1 MGTLLQLSPHGKIP
15 SPGLRVYETKHFLLT
30 NTHNKQCRLET
41 TTLTYSSMISLDHQ
55 VKSVHRSS
63 HLQLRQSLNCDGSK
77 KVNPLRAQV
86 AKTGMSLHSGRW
98 CRHNLATV
106 CDGKFWRHLVMPVQP
121 HIYLLIPCCF
131 IFRYVV
137 VMYSLLLFDVLR
149 YFCVKLLINSTITVV
164 VSRFLC

>member
-1 MGTLLQLSPHGKIP
+1 MAIFGHIVSRILPSPIDLPTYLPIP
-15 SPGLRVYETKHFLLT
+15 SNGENYIREVCISRV
-30 NTHNKQCRLET
+30 
-41 TTLTYSSMISLDHQ
+41 
-55 VKSVHRSS
+55 V
-63 HLQLRQSLNCDGSK
+63 
-77 KVNPLRAQV
+77 P
-86 AKTGMSLHSGRW
+86 LHSGRW

>member
-1 MGTLLQLSPHGKIP
+1 MIFNEEMVGGRERMTTDEE
-15 SPGLRVYETKHFLLT
+15 RV
-30 NTHNKQCRLET
+30 
-41 TTLTYSSMISLDHQ
+41 
-55 VKSVHRSS
+55 
-63 HLQLRQSLNCDGSK
+63 
-77 KVNPLRAQV
+77 
-86 AKTGMSLHSGRW
+86 HSGRW